1 MTTATPP
8 AQTGTRP
15 TARGK
20 RGPTRRTVEV
30 SEKVVVIEPY
40 TGRFLGW
47 GWLVKK
53 VGGEEKK

>member
-30 SEKVVVIEPY
+30 VEPVVVLEPG
-40 TGRFLGW
+40 TGKYLGW
-47 GWLVKK
+47 AWLVKK
-53 VGGEEKK
+53 VGGEAKK